1 MKTYE
6 RNEKG
11 GQRGD
16 YLIHK
21 PPSPLP
27 LLLQILHVFKM
38 ELQSKFKDLFLL
50 LKYIP

>member
-11 GQRGD
+11 GQRGH
-16 YLIHK
+16 YLIDK

-27 LLLQILHVFKM
+27 LLLQISHIFKM
-38 ELQSKFKDLFLL
+38 ELQLKFKILF
-50 LKYIP
+50 YY

>member
-16 YLIHK
+16 YLNDK

-27 LLLQILHVFKM
+27 LLLHIFH
-38 ELQSKFKDLFLL
+38 
-50 LKYIP
+50 I